1 MPAPS
6 RSLIT
11 TAPAA
16 IALAVGGLALV
27 SPRSL
32 LRLYGVDRRELTSAG
47 AFGWRLFAVRNLVT
61 GVSALRANEGAR
73 KLILPVQAVD
83 QLVFA
88 HAWKTRAVP
97 RGAAAMAMLTSGAII
112 VSTLVAE
119 RRA

>member
-1 MPAPS
+1 MPAT
-6 RSLIT
+6 RRLLA

-16 IALAVGGLALV
+16 IALAVGGLALA
-27 SPRSL
+27 SPRTL
-32 LRLYGVDRRELTSAG
+32 LRLYGVDRRELTGAG

-73 KLILPVQAVD
+73 RLILPVQAVD

-112 VSTLVAE
+112 VSTLVADRE
-119 RRA
+119 R